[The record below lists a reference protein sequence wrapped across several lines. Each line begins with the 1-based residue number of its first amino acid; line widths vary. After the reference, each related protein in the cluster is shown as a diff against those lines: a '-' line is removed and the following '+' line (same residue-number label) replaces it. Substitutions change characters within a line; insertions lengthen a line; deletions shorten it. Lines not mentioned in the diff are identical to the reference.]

1 MDVKQQKMNLA
12 LGGGQMNNPS
22 VRLAWFDIPA
32 VNNTLN
38 TPQVRLAHQP
48 GSQCNNSIK
57 EGEWNMNGAPL
68 AKTPPA
74 LLVSYYYLEPFLE
87 NRAQYRYR
95 DWVMDSGAFSAHN
108 SGVEIELNKYI
119 DKCLELQQSDPTLT
133 EVFSLDVIPKDHK
146 PLTVQHAAEQSLKNC
161 EEMWRQGVPAIP
173 TFHRGEEESF
183 LYEMAKLYPKIAIG
197 GVALLRGDQKR
208 LFCEQVFARVW
219 PKKIHGLGMSSEE
232 LVLGLPFHSVDAT
245 NWELAPCA
253 FGNWQKFGSMSVRGS
268 NQDLRSQVDF
278 YLNLEAK
285 ARVRWAKQM
294 AELEALAPSPAKLG
308 APNVRLAVDAAAAGG
323 KHAMSAFGQP
333 TVRLAVE
340 PHSGRAENNFSGG
353 DEKSTVEKKKRKP
366 KGTTPPPTETPAP
379 AAPAPTPEPEKTTAG
394 EMDKKWVDYWKNRL

>member
-1 MDVKQQKMNLA
+1 MEHYVGA
-12 LGGGQMNNPS
+12 GGLGAG
-22 VRLAWFDIPA
+22 PA
-32 VNNTLN
+32 
-38 TPQVRLAHQP
+38 VRLAHVD
-48 GSQCNNSIK
+48 
-57 EGEWNMNGAPL
+57 GAQGDCTLKGVKGVQQLPEN
-68 AKTPPA
+68 KSPA
-74 LLVSYYYLEPFLE
+74 LLVSYYYLEPFIE
-87 NRAQYRYR
+87 NKNRYRYR

-308 APNVRLAVDAAAAGG
+308 APSIRLAVVSASGSEGCGTALLKQNAEVRLAVGG
-323 KHAMSAFGQP
+323 KEHQHRQQSLTPETLPATPA
-333 TVRLAVE
+333 
-340 PHSGRAENNFSGG
+340 
-353 DEKSTVEKKKRKP
+353 KKKRKP

-394 EMDKKWVDYWKNRL
+394 EMDQKWVDYWKNRK

>member
-1 MDVKQQKMNLA
+1 
-12 LGGGQMNNPS
+12 
-22 VRLAWFDIPA
+22 
-32 VNNTLN
+32 
-38 TPQVRLAHQP
+38 
-48 GSQCNNSIK
+48 
-57 EGEWNMNGAPL
+57 MNGAPL

-87 NRAQYRYR
+87 NRAAYRYR

-308 APNVRLAVDAAAAGG
+308 APSIRLAVV
-323 KHAMSAFGQP
+323 SA
-333 TVRLAVE
+333 
-340 PHSGRAENNFSGG
+340 SGSEGRGTALLKEHQHRQQSLTP
-353 DEKSTVEKKKRKP
+353 ETLPETPAKKKRKP

>member
-1 MDVKQQKMNLA
+1 MITVRFALGAGIKCNYEPYGFIDTALNPDRKLGPKPKMNPE
-12 LGGGQMNNPS
+12 QP
-22 VRLAWFDIPA
+22 
-32 VNNTLN
+32 T
-38 TPQVRLAHQP
+38 VRLAHVD
-48 GSQCNNSIK
+48 
-57 EGEWNMNGAPL
+57 GAQGDYTLKGVKGVEQLPEN
-68 AKTPPA
+68 KSPA
-74 LLVSYYYLEPFLE
+74 LLVSYYYLQPFIE
-87 NRAQYRYR
+87 NRHRYRYR

-308 APNVRLAVDAAAAGG
+308 DPNVRLAVDASALGG

-333 TVRLAVE
+333 LAIE
-340 PHSGRAENNFSGG
+340 PHSGPAENNFSGG
-353 DEKSTVEKKKRKP
+353 NEKTTTEKKKRKP